1 MKERMIRTAL
11 GALVCVFGLQTQA
24 QLVVNSTLTPAQLV
38 QDVLLGSGITVSNIT
53 YNGVLDPATAQPGS
67 ASFTQTGNLGIGLGV
82 LLSTGEPASTI
93 GPEDN
98 FSSDDIGNNGNDPD
112 LEAIMGGNLTNYS
125 ILEFDFVPVGDSI
138 KFNYVFGSEEYP
150 SFVCSFND
158 AFGFFLSGPG
168 IAGPYTNGAVNIA
181 VLPDGTTPVTIA
193 NVNSGQGNNPDDP
206 TCPAVNPEYY
216 VNNTDGQTIAFGG
229 MTVVLTAK
237 SAVQCGQT
245 YHIKL
250 AVADAGGS
258 FGDTDTAYDSGVFL
272 EGGSFTSAPFVPTL
286 TPGPGI
292 VGNTIYE
299 SCFDMELS
307 FLRLGDLANADTFI
321 VSYSGTFT
329 NGVDIVPALP
339 TEVIFT
345 AGQGLFPIPFTAP
358 IDADVA
364 ETLVITV
371 SSFSECTGNTIENEF
386 TFNLNE
392 APVLSAIGTP
402 FSVDCGDAVDITPEV
417 SGGYGAY
424 TFDWG
429 ALGTDATISVAPLSD
444 TSYPVTVNDNC
455 GLSTTV
461 DVPVTVVPAPNPF
474 SASLAQGPTVSGTSV
489 QESCYEVTIIF
500 ERSGGTAFADTLYL
514 NINGQAEIGVDFSAL
529 PDQIIFP
536 EGESTVSYN
545 VVFFQDDDAAES
557 LILSLGDVSICNGG
571 FSIVDATF
579 LVTQAPALVTVGT
592 SPSIPCGGSATLNGV
607 ASGGYAPYT
616 FSWPGGTTGTSLVVS
631 PTTATTYVVEVTDDC
646 DNTAEATFNVDLLP
660 PPPINLSIQG
670 PNTLT
675 EACTPTNLNLIRPV
689 GVQGDLVVNMSY
701 SGSASNG
708 SDFDQPQQ
716 RTITADLFN
725 IIIPFE
731 ALEDNVADDDE
742 QVTITASF
750 TDACGRTV
758 TSSVSLSILDAPP
771 IIVTTENYTVPC
783 AEDSLAITAFASG
796 GFGGLDL
803 EWNTGAVGNVAYAN
817 RLVGATYVVTATDD
831 CGRTATA
838 SSIVAIDCDIVV
850 PNVFTPNG
858 DGQNDRFEIEGIL
871 STTNTVKVFNR
882 WGQVVFEAN
891 NYRNN
896 WGAADI
902 PAGTYFY
909 EVIVDRRDEPYTGH
923 LTILRN

>member
-11 GALVCVFGLQTQA
+11 GTAVCAIGFHAQA
-24 QLVVNSTLTPAQLV
+24 QLAVNSTLTPTQLV
-38 QDVLLGSGITVSNIT
+38 QDVLLGSGITVSNIS
-53 YNGVLDPATAQPGS
+53 YNGVLEPATAQPGS
-67 ASFTQTGNLGIGLGV
+67 ASFTQVGNLGIDLGV
-82 LLSTGEPASTI
+82 LLSTGEPGSTI

-216 VNNTDGQTIAFGG
+216 VNNTGGATIAFGG

-237 SAVQCGQT
+237 AAVQCGQT

-292 VGNTIYE
+292 VGTTMFE

-307 FLRLGDLANADTFI
+307 FLRLGDLSEADTFQ
-321 VSYSGTFT
+321 VAYGGSFT
-329 NGVDIVPALP
+329 NGVDITPGFP
-339 TEVIFT
+339 EEIIFT
-345 AGQGLFPIPFTAP
+345 AGQGTFPFTFTAP
-358 IDADVA
+358 IDSDVA
-364 ETLVITV
+364 ETVVITV
-371 SSFSECTGNTIENEF
+371 SSFSQCTGDTIENVF
-386 TFNLNE
+386 TFNIDE

-417 SGGYGAY
+417 IGGYGAY

-429 ALGTDATISVAPLSD
+429 ALGTDPVISVAPLSD
-444 TSYPVTVNDNC
+444 TSYPVTINDNC
-455 GLSTTV
+455 GLTTTV

-474 SASLAQGPTVSGTSV
+474 SAYLLPGPTVNGINV
-489 QESCYEVTIIF
+489 QESCYEVTIVF

-536 EGESTVSYN
+536 EGESAVSYN
-545 VVFFQDDDAAES
+545 VVFFQDDDVAES

-571 FSIVDATF
+571 FSIVDETF
-579 LVTQAPALVTVGT
+579 LVTQAPALVTVGAT
-592 SPSIPCGGSATLNGV
+592 STIPCGGSATLNGV
-607 ASGGYAPYT
+607 ATGGYAPYT
-616 FSWPGGTTGTSLVVS
+616 FTWPGGTIGNSLVVS
-631 PTTATTYVVEVTDDC
+631 PTAAATYVVEVTDDC
-646 DNTAEATFNVDLLP
+646 DNTAEATFLVDLLP
-660 PPPINLSIQG
+660 PPPINMSIQG
-670 PNTLT
+670 PNTVT
-675 EACTPTNLNLIRPV
+675 EACTTTNINIIRPF
-689 GVQGDLVVNMSY
+689 GVQGALTMNMSY

-708 SDFDQPQQ
+708 NDFDQPQQ
-716 RTITADLFN
+716 RIIPADLLN
-725 IIIPFE
+725 LIVPFE
-731 ALEDNVADDDE
+731 AVEDNIADDDE
-742 QVTITASF
+742 DVTITASF

-758 TSSVSLSILDAPP
+758 TASVNLTILDAPP
-771 IIVTTENYTVPC
+771 ITITTEDFTELC

-796 GFGGLDL
+796 GFGGLQL
-803 EWNTGAVGNVAYAN
+803 EWNTGAIGDVAYAD
-817 RLVGATYVVTATDD
+817 LLTSGTYVVVATDA
-831 CGRTATA
+831 CGRTASA
-838 SSIVAIDCDIVV
+838 SSTVTIECDIIV

-882 WGQVVFEAN
+882 WGQLVFETN

-896 WGAADI
+896 WGAVGI
-902 PAGTYFY
+902 PEGTYFY
-909 EVIVDRRDEPYTGH
+909 EVIVDRHDEPYTGH